1 MSICSSF
8 SIAVSDRTVFL
19 RPFRVSKMHWVTS
32 GLLGVALLQRAEA
45 GWHEHFG
52 RDIGYEEP
60 RGGFPTTSVY
70 PAYTHGS
77 PLKQDETMTFQGPD
91 WLGQQETLMEGNG
104 VTSLTEHYSFPSLQP
119 SYEPPRHPGSSLLS
133 LATILRRS
141 SPPLRSA
148 LLRNFIYSV
157 ARLRTRHVG
166 LGSSVKKAD
175 RLAKKKDKKKQKH
188 GGADKNDRK
197 GATERRIAA
206 LASKFAGVIGA
217 AEGAT
222 ESEKKL
228 AKFLFVPFRRLV
240 QETEELLSDI
250 AMNGDAEVMI
260 VALDRLAPPLVRG
273 LSYLEA
279 PQSEGAAEVLEPARD
294 LLLER
299 ARELDTVLLEAQADP
314 EGVMRTY
321 TRDFTEHEIERE
333 KQLAMTAIALIPP
346 VVSHE
351 QEKSGNRGG
360 AHRRRRGKDKGDSS
374 GGQGGNGADSAAGGG
389 SGRPPLEETLVRHRD
404 WIREQRHAFSQTVP
418 EHTGLFEHP
427 VSPGPYTGG
436 HFVHEPGSPLTPHPF
451 PPHYTEPYNVHF
463 PPPGP
468 SAPPMGPPFQRI
480 VVHPPPPPYEEAM
493 RPEQTPQ

>member
-19 RPFRVSKMHWVTS
+19 RPFR
-32 GLLGVALLQRAEA
+32 
-45 GWHEHFG
+45 
-52 RDIGYEEP
+52 
-60 RGGFPTTSVY
+60 PT
-70 PAYTHGS
+70 
-77 PLKQDETMTFQGPD
+77 
-91 WLGQQETLMEGNG
+91 
-104 VTSLTEHYSFPSLQP
+104 
-119 SYEPPRHPGSSLLS
+119 YEPPRHPGSSLLS
-133 LATILRRS
+133 LSTILRRS

-148 LLRNFIYSV
+148 LLRNFVYSV

-175 RLAKKKDKKKQKH
+175 RLAKKKDKKKQKR
-188 GGADKNDRK
+188 GGSDKNDQK

-228 AKFLFVPFRRLV
+228 AKFLLVPFRRLV

-314 EGVMRTY
+314 EGVLRTY

-333 KQLAMTAIALIPP
+333 KQLAALESGPNQEPDIPPIHGGIEAGTYENKLRKQAQFALFLSLFLTFTTVMTAIALIPP

-360 AHRRRRGKDKGDSS
+360 THRRRRGKDKGDSS
-374 GGQGGNGADSAAGGG
+374 GGQGGSGADSAGGGG

-404 WIREQRHAFSQTVP
+404 WIREQRHAFSQTAP

-436 HFVHEPGSPLTPHPF
+436 HFVREPGSPLTPTAF
-451 PPHYTEPYNVHF
+451 PPHYAEPYNVHF